1 MIEIREAEQ
10 FTDWFSELKDRATRA
25 RIDVR
30 IRRLSLGN
38 PGVVK
43 AVGDG
48 VSELKIDFGPGY
60 RVYFGSIGTEIVILL
75 GGGDKGSQS
84 KDIKAAQKLLRELKE
99 SE

>member
-1 MIEIREAEQ
+1 MIEIRETEQ
-10 FTDWFSELKDRATRA
+10 YTEWFSGLKDRSTRA

-43 AVGDG
+43 SVGEG

-60 RVYFGSIGTEIVILL
+60 RVYFCNRGSEIVILL
-75 GGGDKGSQS
+75 GGGEKSTQP
-84 KDIKAAQKLLRELKE
+84 KDIKAAQKLLKELKE

>member
-1 MIEIREAEQ
+1 VRI
-10 FTDWFSELKDRATRA
+10 SATSA

-43 AVGDG
+43 TVGDG

>member
-1 MIEIREAEQ
+1 
-10 FTDWFSELKDRATRA
+10 
-25 RIDVR
+25 VR

-38 PGVVK
+38 PGLVK
-43 AVGDG
+43 TVGDG

-84 KDIKAAQKLLRELKE
+84 KDIKAAQKLLKELKE

>member
-10 FTDWFSELKDRATRA
+10 FTNWFSELKDRATRA

-43 AVGDG
+43 TVGDG

>member
-84 KDIKAAQKLLRELKE
+84 KDIKAAQKLLKELKE

>member
-1 MIEIREAEQ
+1 
-10 FTDWFSELKDRATRA
+10 
-25 RIDVR
+25 
-30 IRRLSLGN
+30 
-38 PGVVK
+38 VVK
-43 AVGDG
+43 TVGDG

>member
-84 KDIKAAQKLLRELKE
+84 KDIKAAKKLLKELKE

>member
-1 MIEIREAEQ
+1 LLCNVAGNKVRIS
-10 FTDWFSELKDRATRA
+10 TTSA

-38 PGVVK
+38 PSVVK

>member
-10 FTDWFSELKDRATRA
+10 FTDWFSELKDSATRA

-43 AVGDG
+43 TVGDG

-84 KDIKAAQKLLRELKE
+84 KDIKAAQKLLKELKE

>member
-10 FTDWFSELKDRATRA
+10 FTDCFSELKDRATRA

-43 AVGDG
+43 TVGDG